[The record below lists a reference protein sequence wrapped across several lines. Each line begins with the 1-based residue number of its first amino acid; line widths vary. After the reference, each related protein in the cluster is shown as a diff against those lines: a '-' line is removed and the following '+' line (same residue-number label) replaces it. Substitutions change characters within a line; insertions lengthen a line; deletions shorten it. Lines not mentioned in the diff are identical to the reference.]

1 MSLIIIS
8 IIILIASL
16 AGLILSSQF
25 IINTIEKFME
35 LTKKSET
42 IIGFVILAA
51 ISSFAE
57 LTVAI
62 FSIIERVPGIAVG
75 DIFGS
80 HLFNICIVI
89 GILSILGFFK
99 NVHEKTLIE
108 MVDVLVLASIIP
120 ILLLISEFRQ
130 ILANGSIIIG
140 VILISIYFISMYSI
154 GKARIPFLT
163 EEDKLNK
170 DNKISGNSIINKKE
184 KIKLLVKIFIGGAIV
199 VISGRFTIYSA
210 VIIIEYFKL
219 VPIAFGAKIISIGTS
234 LPELVIC
241 YLAAKKGKI
250 NLALADAIGANL
262 TTSTL
267 ILGIVLV
274 FSPFTINLLI
284 FTELILFII
293 IVNIILW
300 RFLMK
305 GEIPPYIGMVLILI
319 YIVFQA
325 VVSF

>member
-163 EEDKLNK
+163 EEDKLNE

-210 VIIIEYFKL
+210 VIIIEYFEL

>member
-1 MSLIIIS
+1 MTMILIA

-16 AGLILSSQF
+16 IGLILSSQY
-25 IINTIEKFME
+25 IINSIEEFME
-35 LTKKSET
+35 ITKKSET
-42 IIGFVILAA
+42 IVGFIILAA
-51 ISSFAE
+51 ISSFSE

-62 FSIIERVPGIAVG
+62 FSIIEGVPGISVG

-89 GILSILGFFK
+89 GILSLLGFFK

-108 MVDVLVLASIIP
+108 IVDVLVLASIIP
-120 ILLLISEFRQ
+120 ILLLITEFRKVMV
-130 ILANGSIIIG
+130 NGSIVIG
-140 VILISIYFISMYSI
+140 CVLISIYFISMYYIGKTRIPIFSDVDKDTKVNQKKNKNILPKGMKTKIILKISI
-154 GKARIPFLT
+154 G
-163 EEDKLNK
+163 
-170 DNKISGNSIINKKE
+170 G
-184 KIKLLVKIFIGGAIV
+184 VIV
-199 VISGRFTIYSA
+199 VLSGRFTIYSA
-210 VIIIEYFKL
+210 LIIIENFEI

-241 YLAAKKGKI
+241 YMAAKKGKV
-250 NLALADAIGANL
+250 NLALADALGANL

-274 FSPFTINLLI
+274 FSPFTINLLV

-293 IVNIILW
+293 IINIILW

-305 GEIPPYIGMVLILI
+305 GEIPPYIGIVLILI
-319 YIVFQA
+319 YIIFQA

>member
-1 MSLIIIS
+1 MPTIIIS
-8 IIILIASL
+8 ITILIASL

-42 IIGFVILAA
+42 IIGFIILAA

-130 ILANGSIIIG
+130 ILANGSIFIG

-184 KIKLLVKIFIGGAIV
+184 KIKLLVKIFSGGAIV

-210 VIIIEYFKL
+210 VIIIEYFEL

-241 YLAAKKGKI
+241 YLAAKKGKV

-305 GEIPPYIGMVLILI
+305 GEIPPYIGIILILI

>member
-1 MSLIIIS
+1 MPVIIIS
-8 IIILIASL
+8 IITLIASL
-16 AGLILSSQF
+16 VGLILSSQF

-42 IIGFVILAA
+42 IIGFIILAA

-62 FSIIERVPGIAVG
+62 FSIIEKVPGIAVG

-108 MVDVLVLASIIP
+108 IVDVLVLASIIP

-130 ILANGSIIIG
+130 IMANGSLIIG
-140 VILISIYFISMYSI
+140 IILISIYFISMYSI
-154 GKARIPFLT
+154 GKSRVPILT

-170 DNKISGNSIINKKE
+170 DNKVSGNSIINNKA
-184 KIKLLVKIFIGGAIV
+184 KIKLLLRVFLGGAIV
-199 VISGRFTIYSA
+199 VLSGRFTIYSA
-210 VIIIEYFKL
+210 LIIIEYFEI

-241 YLAAKKGKI
+241 YLAAKKGKV
-250 NLALADAIGANL
+250 NLALADALGANL

-293 IVNIILW
+293 ITNIILW

-305 GEIPPYIGMVLILI
+305 GEIPPYIGIILILI